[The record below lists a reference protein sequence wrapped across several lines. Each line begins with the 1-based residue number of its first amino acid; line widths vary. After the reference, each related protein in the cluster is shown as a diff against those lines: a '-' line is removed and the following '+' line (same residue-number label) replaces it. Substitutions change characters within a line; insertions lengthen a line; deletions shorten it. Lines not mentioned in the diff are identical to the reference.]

1 VEGGV
6 RWEGNARG
14 AGDNEDRRRR
24 EAAVA
29 KRIGR
34 GEWRRCEG
42 IG

>member
-6 RWEGNARG
+6 RWEGIARG

-24 EAAVA
+24 EAAA